1 MSFSLFQELEMAELS
16 CRLVRLQVMLNAH
29 RKHKS
34 TRPTWFDEWFA
45 DWWWHAVYHD
55 EWFDESVCREGMS
68 DVEIREELLNQRET
82 LELHYHD
89 LRVCTECDSDWW

>member
-29 RKHKS
+29 RS
-34 TRPTWFDEWFA
+34 TRYNEKKE

-68 DVEIREELLNQRET
+68 DVEIREELLNQWET
-82 LELHYHD
+82 LELHYRD